1 MILEKALESSL
12 DSKEIKPVNP
22 KGHQPCIFI
31 GRTDAE
37 AEAAILGPPDVKSLL
52 IEKGLMLGK
61 IEDKRKG
68 QLRMR
73 RLDSIT
79 SSIDMNY
86 SKLQEFPGGSERK
99 ESACNVGE
107 PGLVPGL
114 GRSPGERYIA
124 IHFSILAWKI
134 PWMEN
139 SGKIQSKGSQ
149 RVRHD

>member
-1 MILEKALESSL
+1 MLRKTLESPL
-12 DSKEIKPVNP
+12 DCKEIKPVNP

-107 PGLVPGL
+107 PGLIPGS
-114 GRSPGERYIA
+114 GRSPAEGNGNR
-124 IHFSILAWKI
+124 SNILAWKI
-134 PWMEN
+134 PLTVACPAPPSMR
-139 SGKIQSKGSQ
+139 SQ
-149 RVRHD
+149 RVGHD